1 MRGLDNIAISF
12 ALSYLADTIPT
23 INDKLSKKKDFDFV

>member
-1 MRGLDNIAISF
+1 MRDLDNIAISL

-23 INDKLSKKKDFDFV
+23 INDKLSKEKDLDFV

>member
-1 MRGLDNIAISF
+1 MRDLDNIAISF

-23 INDKLSKKKDFDFV
+23 INDKISKEKDLDFV